1 MLSKLFKILGFIV
14 FICSEEKSNKVILNG
29 GVKVKILNKLLTL
42 ILTIAV
48 FANVVTIILG
58 IFYFFDFYLFK
69 LWIAELVTTLVIAGI
84 KIHVSYMIFE
94 SEEEEL

>member
-1 MLSKLFKILGFIV
+1 MKIM
-14 FICSEEKSNKVILNG
+14 S
-29 GVKVKILNKLLTL
+29 KLLTWL
-42 ILTIAV
+42 IGIAV
-48 FANVVTIILG
+48 FANVITLILG

-84 KIHVSYMIFE
+84 KVHVTYMIFE

>member
-1 MLSKLFKILGFIV
+1 MR
-14 FICSEEKSNKVILNG
+14 
-29 GVKVKILNKLLTL
+29 ILNKLLSL
-42 ILTIAV
+42 ILTVTV
-48 FANVVTIILG
+48 FANVITIILR

-84 KIHVSYMIFE
+84 KVHVTYMIFE

>member
-1 MLSKLFKILGFIV
+1 MR
-14 FICSEEKSNKVILNG
+14 
-29 GVKVKILNKLLTL
+29 ILNKLLSL
-42 ILTIAV
+42 ILTVTV
-48 FANVVTIILG
+48 FANVITIILG

-84 KIHVSYMIFE
+84 KVHVTYMIFE

>member
-1 MLSKLFKILGFIV
+1 MR
-14 FICSEEKSNKVILNG
+14 
-29 GVKVKILNKLLTL
+29 ILNKLLSL
-42 ILTIAV
+42 ILTITV
-48 FANVVTIILG
+48 FANVITIILG

-84 KIHVSYMIFE
+84 KVHVTYMIFE